1 MTHSSN
7 IALNGNWVA
16 GCRLEDFQRRAKSQF
31 ELAALRASSKLLATM
46 ELSEHAE
53 QVLFATTEEKPQSLA
68 TGPSVFVFNPF
79 AEEYI
84 AQGKGFAPVKHQSML
99 AEDLANLPQFLCEP
113 GDIVLSPEPPSLEF
127 LNTLKQAGFP
137 SPEFVGVKD
146 GRIPPESPLFQ
157 RKLGRLRPWAWS
169 PDSLKL
175 FEPLLSRTREVRSAE
190 KYFNRG
196 IAELYSKAW
205 SAEFLRKFLAGWGGE
220 PWFCTE
226 QEAGVAVETVADAL
240 EAVAA
245 IRKRGHHRVV
255 IKEAY
260 GFSGANSI
268 RLWEPEILPAQRQ
281 WLAHAEAHSRQLVVE
296 PWLEREVDF
305 SIQLEMEPHGLK
317 LCGYTGLLNGRKG
330 QFLANWAEPYY
341 ARCLP
346 GKVAELFGASA
357 GIQQLYNEMFSLLEA
372 ELQRLGF
379 LGPIS
384 IDAFV
389 YRTPRGECRLKP
401 VVEINPRY
409 TMGRLTLELM
419 RNVAPGS
426 TGVFR
431 LVNRVQARTEGYSD
445 FADYAHALSKRFPLR
460 FEGTRIR
467 EGAICLNDPAR
478 AQVCLA
484 TFEVGPKL
492 NVPRA

>member
-1 MTHSSN
+1 
-7 IALNGNWVA
+7 
-16 GCRLEDFQRRAKSQF
+16 
-31 ELAALRASSKLLATM
+31 M

-53 QVLFATTEEKPQSLA
+53 KVLFATTDKKPQSRA
-68 TGPSVFVFNPF
+68 IVTGPSVFVFNPF

-84 AQGKGFAPVKHQSML
+84 AQGKGFAPVKHQAML
-99 AEDLANLPQFLCEP
+99 AEDLANLPQFLCDP
-113 GDIVLSPEPPSLEF
+113 GDIVLSPKPPSVEF
-127 LNTLKQAGFP
+127 LNRLKQVGFP
-137 SPEFVGVKD
+137 IPKFVQLRD
-146 GRIPPESPLFQ
+146 GRIAPESSICR

-175 FEPLLSRTREVRSAE
+175 LEPILSRTSDIRSAQE
-190 KYFNRG
+190 CFNNG
-196 IAELYSKAW
+196 IAQLYSKAW
-205 SAEFLRKFLAGWGGE
+205 SAELLRKFLAGCGGE
-220 PWFCTE
+220 PWLCTE

-281 WLAHAEAHSRQLVVE
+281 WLAHAEAHRRQLVVE

-305 SIQLEMEPHGLK
+305 SIQLEMEPRGLK

-330 QFLANWAEPYY
+330 QFLANWAEPDY

-357 GIQQLYNEMFSLLEA
+357 GIQQLYSEIFSLLEA

-389 YRTPRGECRLKP
+389 YRTPQGECHLKS

-409 TMGRLTLELM
+409 TMGRLTLGLM
-419 RNVAPGS
+419 KNVASGS

-431 LVNRVQARTEGYSD
+431 LVNRVQARTEGHSD
-445 FADYAHALSKRFPLR
+445 FIDYSHAFSERFPLR
-460 FEGTRIR
+460 FEGTKIR

-484 TFEVGPKL
+484 IFEVGPNL